1 MAQEFGTV
9 VIGAGIG
16 GGTVVE
22 SLRDAGYAASI
33 ALVGAD
39 PAAPYY
45 RPDLSKKVMIEGS
58 DPTDSALRGD
68 EWYSAHDVS
77 TFFGTA
83 VTSIDPAAQ
92 TVTLDNGEQLQYG
105 QAILA
110 TGSTP
115 RTLDVPGAQLAN
127 IHTLR
132 DAGDA
137 VAIRGQFGE
146 GKKVAV
152 IGGGWVGLEV
162 AAAAKLNGCDVTVIL
177 NSDAP
182 PLSSVLGEEL
192 GQHFED
198 LHQKNGVT
206 FLKEANTTSFTGST
220 AVEAVE
226 TSAGSV
232 PADLV
237 VIGIGADPTVDTA
250 ASAGLSTDNG
260 VVVDEHMRT
269 SDGSILAIGD
279 IANAQN
285 TLRNE
290 RLRIEHWD
298 NAVRQAEVAA
308 STVTGGSKA
317 YDWQPYFYTD
327 QFDLGMEYVG
337 HGSATDEVVIRG
349 DQSSGE
355 FIVFWTRDGRVTAA
369 MNVNVWDYSDELR
382 ALIGKEV
389 SAERLRD
396 EQVPVGE
403 L

>member
-1 MAQEFGTV
+1 
-9 VIGAGIG
+9 
-16 GGTVVE
+16 
-22 SLRDAGYAASI
+22 
-33 ALVGAD
+33 
-39 PAAPYY
+39 
-45 RPDLSKKVMIEGS
+45 
-58 DPTDSALRGD
+58 
-68 EWYSAHDVS
+68 
-77 TFFGTA
+77 
-83 VTSIDPAAQ
+83 
-92 TVTLDNGEQLQYG
+92 
-105 QAILA
+105 
-110 TGSTP
+110 
-115 RTLDVPGAQLAN
+115 
-127 IHTLR
+127 R

-279 IANAQN
+279 IATPRTLCAMSVCASSTGTTPSDRPKSRRRRSPAARRPTTGSRTSTPISSTSVWN
-285 TLRNE
+285 T
-290 RLRIEHWD
+290 
-298 NAVRQAEVAA
+298 
-308 STVTGGSKA
+308 
-317 YDWQPYFYTD
+317 
-327 QFDLGMEYVG
+327 
-337 HGSATDEVVIRG
+337 SATAAPPTRS
-349 DQSSGE
+349 SSGA
-355 FIVFWTRDGRVTAA
+355 ISPAANSSCSGRET
-369 MNVNVWDYSDELR
+369 
-382 ALIGKEV
+382 
-389 SAERLRD
+389 
-396 EQVPVGE
+396 VGSPRP
-403 L
+403 

>member
-22 SLRDAGYAASI
+22 SLRDTGYAASI

-162 AAAAKLNGCDVTVIL
+162 EAQRLRCHRHPQLGC
-177 NSDAP
+177 
-182 PLSSVLGEEL
+182 
-192 GQHFED
+192 
-198 LHQKNGVT
+198 
-206 FLKEANTTSFTGST
+206 
-220 AVEAVE
+220 
-226 TSAGSV
+226 
-232 PADLV
+232 
-237 VIGIGADPTVDTA
+237 
-250 ASAGLSTDNG
+250 ASA
-260 VVVDEHMRT
+260 VV
-269 SDGSILAIGD
+269 
-279 IANAQN
+279 
-285 TLRNE
+285 
-290 RLRIEHWD
+290 
-298 NAVRQAEVAA
+298 
-308 STVTGGSKA
+308 
-317 YDWQPYFYTD
+317 
-327 QFDLGMEYVG
+327 
-337 HGSATDEVVIRG
+337 
-349 DQSSGE
+349 
-355 FIVFWTRDGRVTAA
+355 
-369 MNVNVWDYSDELR
+369 R
-382 ALIGKEV
+382 A
-389 SAERLRD
+389 R
-396 EQVPVGE
+396 
-403 L
+403 

>member
-1 MAQEFGTV
+1 MAEEFGTV

-22 SLRDAGYAASI
+22 ELRDAGYAGSI

-45 RPDLSKKVMIEGS
+45 RPDLSKKVMLEGS
-58 DPTDSALRGD
+58 DPADSALRGED
-68 EWYSAHDVS
+68 WYSAHDVS

-83 VTSIDPAAQ
+83 VTAIDPASQ
-92 TVTLDNGEQLQYG
+92 TVTLGDDQQLTYG

-115 RTLDVPGAQLAN
+115 RTLDVPGAQLGN

-137 VAIRGQFGE
+137 VAIRSQFGE

-152 IGGGWVGLEV
+152 IGGGWIGLEV
-162 AAAAKLNGCDVTVIL
+162 AAAAKTHGCDVTVIL
-177 NSDAP
+177 HTDAP
-182 PLSSVLGEEL
+182 PLSSVLGTQLGEYFEEL
-192 GQHFED
+192 HR
-198 LHQKNGVT
+198 KNGVN
-206 FLKEANTTSFTGST
+206 FLKQADTTAFTGSD

-237 VIGIGADPTVDTA
+237 VVGIGADPTTGPA
-250 ASAGLSTDNG
+250 ASAGLTVDDG
-260 VVVDEHMRT
+260 VVVDEHMRS

-285 TLRNE
+285 VLRDE
-290 RLRIEHWD
+290 RLRVEHWD
-298 NAVRQAEVAA
+298 NAVRQAAVAA
-308 STVTGGSKA
+308 STITGGSA
-317 YDWQPYFYTD
+317 VYDWQPYFYTD

-337 HGSATDEVVIRG
+337 RGGPDDDVVIRG
-349 DQSSGE
+349 DKASDE
-355 FIVFWTRDGRVTAA
+355 FIVFWHRDGRVTAA
-369 MNVNVWDYSDELR
+369 MNVNVWDYGDELR

-389 SAERLRD
+389 PAARLAD
-396 EQVPVGE
+396 EQVSVGE